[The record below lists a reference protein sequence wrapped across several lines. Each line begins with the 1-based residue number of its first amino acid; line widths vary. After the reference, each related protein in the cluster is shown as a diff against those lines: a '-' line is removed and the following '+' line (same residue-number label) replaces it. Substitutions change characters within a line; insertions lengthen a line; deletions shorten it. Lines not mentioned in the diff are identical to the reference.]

1 MSASLPQTPTSGLDS
16 FVEVHG
22 ARFSRLAYLL
32 TGDVSEAEDL
42 FQDTMV
48 RCCLAWK
55 RVAAADDTDA
65 YVRQVMVNANRHRL
79 GRRITESLLWNR
91 SERVDRSVAFAAVE
105 DRACLGEALRSLPSR
120 QRAVVVLRHI
130 EDLPE
135 AQVAR
140 LLGCKSGTVKSQL
153 SKALAHLRTH
163 PALARDDQTAKRG
176 G

>member
-1 MSASLPQTPTSGLDS
+1 MSALDS

-32 TGDVSEAEDL
+32 TGDVSDAEDL

-55 RVAAADDTDA
+55 RVAGADDPDA
-65 YVRQVMVNANRHRL
+65 YVRQVMVNANR
-79 GRRITESLLWNR
+79 RRFRRRMTEALRWSQVDP
-91 SERVDRSVAFAAVE
+91 VDRSAVFATVE
-105 DRACLGEALRSLPSR
+105 DRACLGEALRSLPPR

-135 AQVAR
+135 ADVAR
-140 LLGCKSGTVKSQL
+140 LLGCQPGTVKSQL

-163 PALARDDQTAKRG
+163 PALADNEDPIKRG